1 MSSFELV
8 LPNDKCC
15 LLLAPKRSRLA
26 IFEKP
31 VMCKRVEG
39 RQQTGMRGGGGG
51 GGGGGA
57 AAALV
62 RRLSLVAGWRQKQ
75 TGGQPSEAAASEAG
89 LEGSEHKV
97 FHIKR
102 DSFFSLRAVQT
113 LQVGI

>member
-1 MSSFELV
+1 
-8 LPNDKCC
+8 
-15 LLLAPKRSRLA
+15 
-26 IFEKP
+26 
-31 VMCKRVEG
+31 MCKRVEG

-51 GGGGGA
+51 GGGGGGA

-62 RRLSLVAGWRQKQ
+62 RRLSLVAGGRQKQ

-113 LQVGI
+113 LQVGTSRPFQYLFHLAQLARQQLCIVYFC

>member
-1 MSSFELV
+1 
-8 LPNDKCC
+8 
-15 LLLAPKRSRLA
+15 
-26 IFEKP
+26 
-31 VMCKRVEG
+31 MCKRVEG
-39 RQQTGMRGGGGG
+39 RQQTGMRGGEGGEGGG
-51 GGGGGA
+51 GGGT

-113 LQVGI
+113 LQVGTSRPVQYLFHLASVG